1 LQKFQ
6 NLIKTKT
13 VYYENCRINTVY
25 LLNKSYFLDIIY
37 EVNDFNFQLKMDIQS
52 EISRFEEEIT
62 KLAPSNV
69 NRPVIPPPPPP
80 GIRPRMSIQ
89 LPSQIRFNASTTLPS
104 LIQQTTTISSTSV
117 QQTTT
122 SQGLKRDISSVHS
135 GGDEQKAKKKKPN
148 QNTKTKDE
156 SNNKPKKIIRMAGGQ
171 KWEDETL
178 LEWNPDDFR
187 LFCGDLGNEVN
198 DDILARAFSKYPSF
212 QKAKVIRDKRTSK
225 SKGYGFVSFKDSN
238 DFIKA
243 MREMNGKYVGNR
255 PIKLRKSSW
264 KDRNMENVK
273 KKEVE
278 KIKMGLKV

>member
-1 LQKFQ
+1 
-6 NLIKTKT
+6 
-13 VYYENCRINTVY
+13 
-25 LLNKSYFLDIIY
+25 
-37 EVNDFNFQLKMDIQS
+37 MDIQS

-62 KLAPSNV
+62 KLAPTNV
-69 NRPVIPPPPPP
+69 SRPVIPPPPPA

-89 LPSQIRFNASTTLPS
+89 LPTQIKFNAPTS
-104 LIQQTTTISSTSV
+104 LIQQTIQTSATTVQASTS
-117 QQTTT
+117 T
-122 SQGLKRDISSVHS
+122 SLKRDISSVNGA
-135 GGDEQKAKKKKPN
+135 GGQDDQKAKKKKPN
-148 QNTKTKDE
+148 QNAKAKDD

-212 QKAKVIRDKRTSK
+212 QKAKVVRDKRTNK

-255 PIKLRKSSW
+255 PIKLRKSTW
-264 KDRNMENVK
+264 KDRNIESVK
-273 KKEVE
+273 KKESE